1 MEGGVAIMKPIQRK
15 QEWYK
20 IVILSLIAGSLFM
33 SWGIGHAQQ
42 ARHEGTKIS
51 RYEMDG
57 RLQAFNLDER
67 WALIGG
73 LKWSLADTFDAKEFA
88 TRLGLEK
95 SGTVEFTSKRKPWAT
110 YYVILQTVD
119 VSSVD
124 MLKETAK
131 DKKGVKLILSHNEIK
146 RIYEQGGKIYKIV
159 PCGE

>member
-1 MEGGVAIMKPIQRK
+1 MKPIQRK
-15 QEWYK
+15 QDRYK
-20 IVILSLIAGSLFM
+20 IVIISLIVVGLFM
-33 SWGIGHAQQ
+33 SWGIGYAQE
-42 ARHEGTKIS
+42 APRKGAKIS

-73 LKWSLADTFDAKEFA
+73 FKWSLADTFDAKEFA
-88 TRLGLEK
+88 TRLGLGK
-95 SGTVEFTSKRKPWAT
+95 TGTVEFTPKQKSWAT
-110 YYVILQTVD
+110 YYVIVQTID

-131 DKKGVKLILSHNEIK
+131 DKNGVKLILSHNEIK